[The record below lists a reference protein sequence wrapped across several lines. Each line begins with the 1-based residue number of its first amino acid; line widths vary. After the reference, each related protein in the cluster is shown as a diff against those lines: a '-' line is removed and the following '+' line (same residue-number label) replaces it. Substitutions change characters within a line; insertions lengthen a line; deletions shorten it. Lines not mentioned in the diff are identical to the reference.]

1 MLHGAGLFTYIWAI
15 FRANVGKYS
24 STMEHMGMCSLKD
37 GYMLS
42 FLKEFHQ
49 IGCENDGFDHEKLT
63 PFPDASQK
71 PTGGRP
77 RIAKTFKNDFKP
89 WVVLS
94 QGGWKLGHIWC
105 RDWSRHIMLLVLWLN
120 MNKYPYILYYMYI
133 NVSKLSQNTLLHIAY
148 TLHIYISMSLINFC
162 NRIGVSGS
170 RSWVIDHPNL
180 SLI

>member
-42 FLKEFHQ
+42 LLREFHQ
-49 IGCENDGFDHEKLT
+49 IGCENDGFDHEKQT

-77 RIAKTFKNDFKP
+77 RIAKTFKNDSSRG
-89 WVVLS
+89 LS
-94 QGGWKLGHIWC
+94 YLKAGESWAIFGAGIEV
-105 RDWSRHIMLLVLWLN
+105 D
-120 MNKYPYILYYMYI
+120 
-133 NVSKLSQNTLLHIAY
+133 
-148 TLHIYISMSLINFC
+148 ISCCWFC
-162 NRIGVSGS
+162 
-170 RSWVIDHPNL
+170 D
-180 SLI
+180 

>member
-49 IGCENDGFDHEKLT
+49 IGCENDGFDHEKTNPISGCIPEANWWTTKDCQDL
-63 PFPDASQK
+63 QEW
-71 PTGGRP
+71 
-77 RIAKTFKNDFKP
+77 FKP

-133 NVSKLSQNTLLHIAY
+133 NVSKLSENTLLHIAY
-148 TLHIYISMSLINFC
+148 TLHIYIYKYVSYKLLQSNWGL
-162 NRIGVSGS
+162 RI
-170 RSWVIDHPNL
+170 
-180 SLI
+180 